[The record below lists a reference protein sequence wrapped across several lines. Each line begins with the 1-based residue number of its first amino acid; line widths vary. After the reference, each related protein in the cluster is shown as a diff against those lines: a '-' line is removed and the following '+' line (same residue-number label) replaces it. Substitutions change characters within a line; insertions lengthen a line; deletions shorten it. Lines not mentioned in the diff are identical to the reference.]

1 MRHFLDDT
9 GLVAASYSDDTV
21 LPAGATGGL
30 AEVWLPDDIPLSPVY
45 EDFAGL
51 PDPTPP
57 IDDQTDPLD
66 PTDLIP
72 ETPEPQVVGYRIPDL
87 DAATARDVCGQTIE
101 QCYAQAMEAIAGRWP
116 PLVVA
121 TWEPKAK
128 MAEAALA
135 GDADA
140 IAFVAGMVPDNE
152 AEANGLAND
161 DERAMFLAGRIE
173 AKRQLYFAAIQQ
185 TERSRREAWAALAGI
200 PDDSAALMAFAA
212 SVRAAAAARLE
223 AFLAQEGGQ

>member
-1 MRHFLDDT
+1 MRHFVDSD
-9 GLVAASYSDDTV
+9 GRVAASYPDDAHI
-21 LPAGATGGL
+21 PPGATAGM
-30 AEVWLPDDIPLSPVY
+30 AEVWLPDTIPLEVELEPGPELLAADGETVLGQPV
-45 EDFAGL
+45 
-51 PDPTPP
+51 P
-57 IDDQTDPLD
+57 
-66 PTDLIP
+66 
-72 ETPEPQVVGYRIPDL
+72 VGYRIPSL
-87 DAATARDVCGQTIE
+87 DATTARDVCGQTIE

-161 DERAMFLAGRIE
+161 DERALFLAGRIE

-200 PDDSAALMAFAA
+200 QDDSAALMAFAS

-223 AFLAQEGGQ
+223 AFLTQGGGQ